1 MRYIEIFRHLLSKCF
16 KNAVL
21 GVKKWCSANIS
32 SDNKQKYAEK
42 FIKSESFLAVLRV
55 DIIFNVKWVEVRKT
69 SEILWV
75 KLYCKMCDLFC
86 QFLLA
91 LRLSA
96 RKSEIKKNSD
106 DVHWNVWTNIKT
118 LYARNDIFKK
128 RIPNMTF
135 WIIYVLVWISFLWT
149 GLGYLAKHGDRQNL
163 SWLAKHGGRHLY
175 STTPLPL
182 PRHHRKASYGSEKSS
197 SFHNHFPQSTT
208 ITRTH
213 YNYFPPLYW
222 YK

>member
-1 MRYIEIFRHLLSKCF
+1 MVSKCF
-16 KNAVL
+16 KTAVL
-21 GVKKWCSANIS
+21 GFKKWCSENIF
-32 SDNKQKYAEK
+32 SDTKQKHVCWKICKVRK
-42 FIKSESFLAVLRV
+42 FFGSVAVGLYFQCQASWASLNEWGIVSEVWDRNCIVKCVIFFTSFCWLWDFLLE
-55 DIIFNVKWVEVRKT
+55 NVK
-69 SEILWV
+69 L
-75 KLYCKMCDLFC
+75 
-86 QFLLA
+86 
-91 LRLSA
+91 
-96 RKSEIKKNSD
+96 KKNPD

-197 SFHNHFPQSTT
+197 SFHNHFPQSTS